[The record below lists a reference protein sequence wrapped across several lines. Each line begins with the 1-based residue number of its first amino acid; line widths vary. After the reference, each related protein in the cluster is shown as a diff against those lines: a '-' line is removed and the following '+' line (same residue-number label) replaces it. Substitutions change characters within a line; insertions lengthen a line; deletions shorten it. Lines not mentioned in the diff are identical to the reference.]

1 MTTLK
6 GYEKMKDIKGYQS
19 SNSTDPSISE
29 NFGETNYNDLDGV
42 PEGIIEKQ
50 QENQNVNS
58 AHPYMGNLTSH
69 EIGMMAKTGSLNGEM
84 FKRMTSNI
92 RQASEDGPIEP

>member
-1 MTTLK
+1 M
-6 GYEKMKDIKGYQS
+6 MKDIKGYQS

-29 NFGETNYNDLDGV
+29 NFEASNFNDLDGV

-50 QENQNVNS
+50 PEHQNVDS
-58 AHPYMGNLTSH
+58 AHPYMGDLTSH

-84 FKRMTSNI
+84 FKRMVSNI
-92 RQASEDGPIEP
+92 RQDSEDGPIEP